1 MNRNQISYAVARGN
15 LEALLLHTLHSEPQ
29 TAIQLINSINE
40 KIGVR
45 FSPGSVYPRLWKLQK
60 DGYII
65 QDETKFAL
73 TEQGIRRLKENVAS
87 LLIVWKFLREEEKK

>member
-1 MNRNQISYAVARGN
+1 MNTNQISYAVARGN

-45 FSPGSVYPRLWKLQK
+45 FSPGSVYPKLWKLQK
-60 DGYII
+60 DGYVI

-73 TEQGIRRLKENVAS
+73 TEQGIRRLRENVAS
-87 LLIVWKFLREEEKK
+87 LLIVWKYLMREEK

>member
-1 MNRNQISYAVARGN
+1 MNTNQISYAVARGN

-45 FSPGSVYPRLWKLQK
+45 FSPGSVYPKLWKLQK
-60 DGYII
+60 DGYVI

-73 TEQGIRRLKENVAS
+73 TEQGIRRLRENVAS
-87 LLIVWKFLREEEKK
+87 LLIVWKYLRGEER